1 VRTAR
6 VAEGGNKQVDAQL
19 RPADLDQAFAKI
31 DLHLLAG
38 RRLEPHRRSRLR
50 LELLPIRLH
59 RPLDRAQADG
69 DGFLD
74 GQFLA
79 EHIGIAAM
87 TAQPLPQPSLQ
98 TVKRLL
104 ALRLLVWRPPP
115 AARYSFTV
123 LRLIPNS
130 REIRLLPHPS
140 SLSRSIA
147 ETASGSS

>member
-1 VRTAR
+1 M
-6 VAEGGNKQVDAQL
+6 
-19 RPADLDQAFAKI
+19 AFSMASSWRK
-31 DLHLLAG
+31 
-38 RRLEPHRRSRLR
+38 
-50 LELLPIRLH
+50 
-59 RPLDRAQADG
+59 
-69 DGFLD
+69 
-74 GQFLA
+74 
-79 EHIGIAAM
+79 HIGIAAM